1 MSRMSNR
8 LRQAVAAGALLAALA
23 GCTAPTPWVK
33 PYERE
38 HFADPI
44 MSFNRDPVSSVYLDH
59 VLESIYKKY
68 NKMGFTMLGVNV
80 EPDSNAANDWLKA
93 TPVSF
98 PILYDRDSKVSK
110 LYDVGGMPSTVI
122 IDRSGK
128 VRVLHRGYKPG
139 DENQYLDSIRTL
151 VRE

>member
-44 MSFNRDPVSSVYLDH
+44 MSFNRDPISGVYIDH
-59 VLESIYKKY
+59 VLESRE
-68 NKMGFTMLGVNV
+68 GARG
-80 EPDSNAANDWLKA
+80 A
-93 TPVSF
+93 TGA
-98 PILYDRDSKVSK
+98 
-110 LYDVGGMPSTVI
+110 VGG
-122 IDRSGK
+122 GC
-128 VRVLHRGYKPG
+128 GC
-139 DENQYLDSIRTL
+139 N
-151 VRE
+151 